1 MVSYKEMYLEKKRQ
15 LEELESN
22 SIDLRTTKI
31 LTFKRNK
38 WGISSDEKN
47 IILEKNMCLMQGGQ
61 NL

>member
-1 MVSYKEMYLEKKRQ
+1 MVVKMVSYKEMYLEKKRQ

-31 LTFKRNK
+31 LTFERGK

-47 IILEKNMCLMQGGQ
+47 IILEKC
-61 NL
+61 